1 MDNIYLQEN
10 MMAQIIQKTF
20 VVTISKLV
28 KDNTEQDLLTNEQTL
43 NVLETIP
50 TIIEELVADPSLI
63 VETSLA

>member
-1 MDNIYLQEN
+1 
-10 MMAQIIQKTF
+10 MAQIIQKTF